1 MNPLLEKFDTPFETP
16 PFHLIESQHF
26 LPAVEEAIKEA
37 KAEIAKLKSEDVP
50 DFANTIEAL
59 DDCGS
64 RLNIVTGIF
73 FNLNAAETNPE
84 IQKLAREI
92 SPIIT
97 SHSNDILLDEVLF
110 EKVKAVYEQ
119 KDTLQLD

>member
-1 MNPLLEKFDTPFETP
+1 MNPLLEKFDNPFETP
-16 PFHLIESQHF
+16 PLHLIEPNHY
-26 LPAVEEAIKEA
+26 LPAVKEAIKEA
-37 KAEIAKLKSEDVP
+37 KAEIDRIKREVQP

-59 DDCGS
+59 DDCGA

-92 SPIIT
+92 SPLVT
-97 SHSNDILLDEVLF
+97 SH
-110 EKVKAVYEQ
+110 
-119 KDTLQLD
+119 